1 MLKIGQLD
9 RQVEIKEGTFT
20 QDSYGEL
27 IRSVS
32 TLATVWAKFEFKGG
46 KAGFEADDFGGTEKA
61 MVTIRYRTD
70 LILSPK
76 HYIEYNSKKYFIR
89 SIQEIGRKEG
99 LLLMVE
105 QKHD

>member
-1 MLKIGQLD
+1 MNIGKLD
-9 RQVEIKEGTFT
+9 RQVVIKEGSFT
-20 QDSYGEL
+20 QNAYGEEV
-27 IRSVS
+27 RSVS

-46 KAGFEADDFGGTEKA
+46 KAGFEADAFSGTEKA

-70 LILSPK
+70 LKISPK
-76 HYIEYNSKKYFIR
+76 HYIEYNSKNYFIR

-105 QKHD
+105 QKDD